1 LNFTQKF
8 PNRFNCILL
17 IFCVFLAIP
26 KSLAQPSNLE
36 PSPSIL
42 FIYPV
47 DKGFP
52 FWDSQVNFAQAVADA
67 LNFELEIAYT
77 PQAYR
82 NRFGAAEFLEKIL
95 ESKETSPKLVISS
108 FWVGSEKQI
117 LTLLNM
123 KKIPLISI
131 NSDISTEQFAV
142 LGKPREKFPYWLAQI
157 SPNDFAVGGQL
168 ATAILQGSRA
178 RRCPTTKC
186 NVNIFAI
193 TGMSYSAVSTQR
205 VNGLKQVVQTDK
217 NSRILNAVYGHWDR
231 KRVADMTS
239 TILSRHND
247 IDAFWIASDIMAYGL
262 LDGLNAMNH
271 TLPST
276 TIIGSIDW
284 SPASID
290 KVKEGSLHMSVG
302 GHFMEAGWSLILF
315 YDYINNTD
323 FADELGVIIRTEM
336 SLLNKQNVDTLG
348 PFLQAPSWSKKRI
361 RSYSKYLNPARKHY
375 NLTPTTIIMEQLEQ
389 SESSK
394 SVPSI

>member
-1 LNFTQKF
+1 MNFTLKF
-8 PNRFNCILL
+8 SKRFHL
-17 IFCVFLAIP
+17 IFLIYCVFLAKP
-26 KSLAQPSNLE
+26 NGFAQASNLD
-36 PSPSIL
+36 PSPKIL

-67 LNFELEIAYT
+67 LNFELEVVYT

-82 NRFGAAEFLEKIL
+82 NRFGAAEFLKEIL
-95 ESKETSPKLVISS
+95 DSKKALPKLVLSS
-108 FWVGSEKQI
+108 FWVGSELKI
-117 LTLLNM
+117 LTMLDEM
-123 KKIPLISI
+123 KISFISI
-131 NSDISTEQFAV
+131 NSDISKEQFSV
-142 LGKPREKFPYWLAQI
+142 LGKPRERFPYWLAQL

-168 ATAILQGSRA
+168 ATAMLKESRA
-178 RRCPTTKC
+178 RRCPTTHC
-186 NVNIFAI
+186 DVSIFAI

-205 VNGLKQVVQTDK
+205 LDGLKQAVQADK
-217 NSRILNAVYGHWDR
+217 QSRIINSVYGHWDR
-231 KRVADMTS
+231 KRVEKMTS
-239 TILSRHND
+239 TIISRHND
-247 IDAFWIASDIMAYGL
+247 IDAFWIASDVMAYGL
-262 LDGLNAMNH
+262 QDGLAAMKH

-336 SLLNKQNVDTLG
+336 SLLDKHNVDTLG
-348 PFLQAPSWSKKRI
+348 SFLKAPRWSNKRI
-361 RSYSKYLNPARKHY
+361 KSYSKYLNPARKHY
-375 NLTPTTIIMEQLEQ
+375 NLNPTQIIMQQLEQ
-389 SESSK
+389 NAL
-394 SVPSI
+394 